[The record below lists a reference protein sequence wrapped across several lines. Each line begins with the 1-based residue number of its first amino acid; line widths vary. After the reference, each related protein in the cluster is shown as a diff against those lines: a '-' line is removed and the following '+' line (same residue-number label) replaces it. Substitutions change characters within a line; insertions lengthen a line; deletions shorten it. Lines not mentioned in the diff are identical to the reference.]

1 MKQDWS
7 VDPLPPPEN
16 SSGGMDGFI
25 SLALLALAIIGPLI
39 YFGDELGFIER
50 YVVSAYLLL
59 EGWLLPLDD
68 WF

>member
-7 VDPLPPPEN
+7 VDPLPPPD
-16 SSGGMDGFI
+16 SSSVGMDGFI

-39 YFGDELGFIER
+39 YFGDDLGFIER
-50 YVVSAYLLL
+50 YVVSSYLLL
-59 EGWLLPLDD
+59 EGWFLPLED